1 MYYHDHANVLRA
13 PLSPPGT
20 LEREQEDAMLLH
32 GYSGGRRLQLI
43 AYLRALNAY
52 RTRLAATL
60 LREQYPNSVTINAAY
75 VRALENYTLAITR
88 LPSWC
93 APPSYVAEGF

>member
-1 MYYHDHANVLRA
+1 MPLLTSNRAHYSPDDAGERYYQRDKATYR
-13 PLSPPGT
+13 
-20 LEREQEDAMLLH
+20 LH
-32 GYSGGRRLQLI
+32 LI

-52 RTRLAATL
+52 RTRIAATL

-93 APPSYVAEGF
+93 APPSYIAEGF